1 MRKSVTITYPA
12 DPARVAAMLAD
23 PAYQRRR
30 AARLGLDDADV
41 DVTPSG
47 EGFTATL
54 SGTVPPT
61 RLPSAARRFVRSA
74 LSFTVTESWGGPGAE
89 GTRTGALDVA
99 ATGAPV
105 RASATGRLAPVAA
118 GTAVTY
124 DVDLSVSVPLVGRSI
139 EDKALSMSGRV
150 VTDEEKRG
158 ADWLAAH

>member
-41 DVTPSG
+41 AVAPQG
-47 EGFTATL
+47 EGFTAAL
-54 SGTVPPT
+54 FGAVPPS
-61 RLPSAARRFVRSA
+61 RLPSAARRLVRSTV
-74 LSFTVTESWGGPGAE
+74 SFTVTESWGEPGTD
-89 GTRTGALDVA
+89 GTRTGSLEVA

-105 RASATGRLAPVAA
+105 RASATGRLSPTST
-118 GTAVTY
+118 GTTVTY
-124 DVDLSVSVPLVGRSI
+124 DLDLSVSVPLVGRSI

-150 VTDEEKRG
+150 VADEEKRG